1 MLIIHTI
8 KIRHFAISLKQVASL
23 LMATAK
29 PKKRKLPT
37 RNECLRHRSLGQ
49 LNPFQKILGHV
60 YLSQIYLPLINK
72 WSSEYESVLIN
83 KLVRLRFIVK
93 RFRWYSLGLSYPV
106 LNVLKVHNFGN
117 QTGFNSTNL
126 FPTFSENIVISHRL
140 IGPARAF
147 RFALLGLMCCLFILP
162 YHCCSLLLR
171 RSWSFLLNIPKVF
184 NWQP

>member
-1 MLIIHTI
+1 
-8 KIRHFAISLKQVASL
+8 
-23 LMATAK
+23 MATAK
-29 PKKRKLPT
+29 PRKRKLPT
-37 RNECLRHRSLGQ
+37 RNECLKHRSLGQ